1 MATVP
6 NIPNHDRREG
16 GEDTGRLRAE
26 ADRLRAALRDSQRLA
41 TLGTLA
47 GAICHEINNIL
58 TPVMSYAEM
67 ASEQPGDAA
76 LTRKALERAYHGADR
91 ASRIASAILALAG
104 GKRSDPASARADAA
118 QAARDALLCLANDPE
133 RFGIRVHTDIEP
145 GCLAAIDQ
153 VELQQVL
160 LNLILNAVKA
170 MRPSGGGDLSIRAST
185 RLGRGDYR
193 GSTWNEERDSAPSVV
208 IEVRDTG
215 CGIPADR
222 LPYVFQ
228 PFVSHRWDQN
238 AVPRTSGTG
247 LGLTICKQLV
257 ESSGGS
263 IDVKS
268 QVSVGTCF
276 TIVLP
281 AATRSLEPDAAP
293 ATA

>member
-1 MATVP
+1 MATAP
-6 NIPNHDRREG
+6 NIPNHDRRPRG
-16 GEDTGRLRAE
+16 GDADQLRAE
-26 ADRLRAALRDSQRLA
+26 ADRLRGALRDSQRLA

-104 GKRSDPASARADAA
+104 GKRGGSASARADAA

-133 RFGIRVHTDIEP
+133 RLGIRVRAEIEP
-145 GCLAAIDQ
+145 GCVAAMDQ

-170 MRPSGGGDLSIRAST
+170 MRPAGGGELSIRAST
-185 RLGRGDYR
+185 RRGRADYR
-193 GSTWNEERDSAPSVV
+193 GSTWNEERDSAANVI

-215 CGIPADR
+215 CGIPPDR
-222 LPYVFQ
+222 LPFVFQ
-228 PFVSHRWDQN
+228 PFVAHRWDHDQGQ
-238 AVPRTSGTG
+238 RTSGTG
-247 LGLTICKQLV
+247 LGLTICKQLI
-257 ESSGGS
+257 ESCGGS

-268 QVSVGTCF
+268 QVTVGTSF

-281 AATRSLEPDAAP
+281 AAARAAAAEAAP